1 MSAQHWHV
9 LGAGSMG
16 CLFASQL
23 AISGCGVTLLL
34 RTAPEDS
41 AGTIVLEHD
50 GASKQIPVNLC
61 QASQAAAISHL
72 LVTTKAQNVVA
83 AIDSVAPRLEKDVP
97 ILLATNG
104 MGYLDSVRNVLPDNP
119 VYCCTSTEG
128 AYRLGPLHICHAG
141 RGKTYIGSPE
151 SGTQPQW
158 LEDWQQSCL
167 DAQWETRINHALWH
181 KLAINCAINPLT
193 ALHGCLNG
201 ELARDQALIGEVSRL
216 CDEIADVSLA
226 AGFSNTANT
235 VHSDV
240 AAVIAGT
247 ADNRSSMLQDVT
259 AGRDTEIE
267 YITGHLL
274 RTAQSVGRETPLNRQ
289 LFEKVIA
296 LGQ

>member
-1 MSAQHWHV
+1 
-9 LGAGSMG
+9 MG

-23 AISGCGVTLLL
+23 ASSGCGVTLLL
-34 RTAPEDS
+34 RTKPGKRTGA
-41 AGTIVLEHD
+41 IVVDND
-50 GASKQIPVNLC
+50 GASKRVPVNLC
-61 QASQAAAISHL
+61 QASQAAEIGHL
-72 LVTTKAQNVVA
+72 LITTKAQNVVE
-83 AIDSVAPRLEKDVP
+83 AIESIAHRLGKNVP

-104 MGYLDSVRNVLPDNP
+104 MGYLDSVRSVLPDNP
-119 VYCCTSTEG
+119 VYCCTTTEG

-141 RGKTYIGSPE
+141 RGQTYIGSPE
-151 SGTQPQW
+151 NWPQPQW
-158 LEDWQQSCL
+158 LEDWQQSSL
-167 DAQWETRINHALWH
+167 NTQWETRINHALWH

-201 ELARDQALIGEVSRL
+201 ELARDETLMRGVSKL

-226 AGFSNTANT
+226 AGFSNTAKT

-259 AGRDTEIE
+259 AGRETEIE

-274 RTAQSVGRETPLNRQ
+274 RIAQSVGLETPLNRQ
-289 LFEKVIA
+289 LFEKVLA
-296 LGQ
+296 LGH